1 VEAGVRLVA
10 TLICIAACLA
20 LVAAERTHHPARYVA
35 KPIASAAFIVAGL
48 HAPPW
53 IVAGLVLGALGD
65 LALLFERGF
74 LPGLVAFLL
83 GHLAYV
89 VAFPPHDAWL
99 APPALAGALA
109 LAWLWA
115 HLGRMRIPVIL
126 YVAAIVAM
134 VGGALAT
141 DNHLLWAGAIA
152 FFASDLSVARD
163 RFVERTWVNRVW
175 GLPAYYGGQLLIAWA
190 IVRA

>member
-1 VEAGVRLVA
+1 VQLIA

-20 LVAAERTHHPARYVA
+20 LVIAERTHHATRFVA

-65 LALLFERGF
+65 IALLFERGF
-74 LPGLVAFLL
+74 VPGLALFLL

-99 APPALAGALA
+99 VPPALAGALA
-109 LAWLWA
+109 LAWLWP
-115 HLGRMRIPVIL
+115 HLGKLRIPVIA

-134 VGGALAT
+134 VAGALAT
-141 DNHLLWAGAIA
+141 DNRTLQLGAIA
-152 FFASDLSVARD
+152 FFASDLAVARD
-163 RFVERTWVNRVW
+163 KFVEKSWTNRVW

-190 IVRA
+190 MT

>member
-1 VEAGVRLVA
+1 VQLIATIVCAVA
-10 TLICIAACLA
+10 CIA
-20 LVAAERTHHPARYVA
+20 LVIAERTHHPARYVA

-53 IVAGLVLGALGD
+53 ILIGLVLGAIGD

-89 VAFPPHDAWL
+89 VAFPPTAPLWIG
-99 APPALAGALA
+99 PPALAGVVA
-109 LAWLWA
+109 LAWLWP
-115 HLGRMRIPVIL
+115 HLGKLRVPVIA
-126 YVAAIVAM
+126 YVGAIVAM
-134 VGGALAT
+134 VAGALAT
-141 DNHLLWAGAIA
+141 DNRILWVGALA

-163 RFVERTWVNRVW
+163 KFVERSWMNRVW

-190 IVRA
+190 MVRA

>member
-1 VEAGVRLVA
+1 MVIA
-10 TLICIAACLA
+10 TVICIAACLA
-20 LVAAERTHHPARYVA
+20 LVIAERTHHAARFVA
-35 KPIASAAFIVAGL
+35 KPIASAAFIVVGL

-53 IVAGLVLGALGD
+53 ILAGLVLGALGD
-65 LALLFERGF
+65 IALLFERGF

-89 VAFPPHDAWL
+89 VAFPPTAPLWI
-99 APPALAGALA
+99 APPAVAGLLA
-109 LAWLWA
+109 LAWLWP
-115 HLGRMRIPVIL
+115 HLGTLRIPVIA

-134 VGGALAT
+134 VAGALAT
-141 DNHLLWAGAIA
+141 SNHLLWAGALA

-163 RFVERTWVNRVW
+163 RFVERAWVNRLW

-190 IVRA
+190 AS